1 MLQLL
6 NFYGNSMNILL
17 DENNLAFYI
26 GEAFEVTD
34 EGVLVAGGINT
45 SYTTA
50 NTTVID
56 TTPPEPPIA
65 FVWRWEDS
73 GWVCIDQD
81 AIDAYTASQTALYNS
96 NQAQLRADAY
106 KQESDPVFF
115 KAQREE
121 ATMDEWRALVAE
133 IKERYPY
140 K

>member
-1 MLQLL
+1 
-6 NFYGNSMNILL
+6 MNILL

-26 GEAFEVTD
+26 GEPFKVTD
-34 EGVLVAGGINT
+34 TCIEIQGGFNYSYNASNT
-45 SYTTA
+45 S
-50 NTTVID
+50 VID
-56 TTPPEPPIA
+56 TAPPEPPIA

-81 AIDAYTASQTALYNS
+81 AIDAYKASETALFNS
-96 NQAQLRADAY
+96 NQSQRRLDAY

-115 KAQREE
+115 KAQRNE